1 MKTTLLLT
9 TTLLLA
15 TTAVNAAHAQV
26 NRCEIDGRVTYQSA
40 PCPQEAVTVELIPAE
55 RRPERTRIKTAEER
69 CEESLGDHGALVVQ
83 ECVNQHN
90 QRLTGNR
97 TERHCRQLWPDNPH
111 MQRECLISEAE
122 AIQWLNDRRV
132 LMDANPN
139 LQAALVFCQQQ
150 HTRNNLTNW
159 SMVRGCYRRQAR

>member
-1 MKTTLLLT
+1 MKTTLLLI
-9 TTLLLA
+9 TLMLA
-15 TTAVNAAHAQV
+15 TTTAHAQV
-26 NRCEIDGRVTYQSA
+26 NKCEINGQVTYQSA
-40 PCPQEAVTVELIPAE
+40 PCPQEAAAVELIPAE
-55 RRPERTRIKTAEER
+55 RRRPERTRVKTTEEI
-69 CEESLGDHGALVVQ
+69 CEESLGIHGESAVQ
-83 ECVNQHN
+83 WCIEDSARRSRGNQV
-90 QRLTGNR
+90 
-97 TERHCRQLWPDNPH
+97 ERHCRQLWPDNPH